1 MIKKWD
7 NFINESFSDSQ
18 LLDIKDTLGEFQGN
32 DKIKTLIKTPMI
44 SEIFEYI
51 LKYTEWRYDDISKE
65 ISDWYTEKFSEL
77 EGWVGSRW
85 QEKLLSKQYGTQ
97 ALILT
102 NAIDFYIKV
111 KDEFDDSGYPKISQL
126 SKDMELIAVSTL
138 DKIEFY
144 EVYET
149 HSYVYM
155 RLGRDTEL
163 NVDELEILSDEI
175 IPMCSRIKDAL
186 NLKNESLTF
195 DEEEAFG
202 ISLRFSRIS

>member
-65 ISDWYTEKFSEL
+65 ISNWYVEKFSKL
-77 EGWVGSRW
+77 EGWVGSTW
-85 QEKLLSKQYGTQ
+85 QENLLSKQYGTQ

-175 IPMCSRIKDAL
+175 IPMCARIKDAL